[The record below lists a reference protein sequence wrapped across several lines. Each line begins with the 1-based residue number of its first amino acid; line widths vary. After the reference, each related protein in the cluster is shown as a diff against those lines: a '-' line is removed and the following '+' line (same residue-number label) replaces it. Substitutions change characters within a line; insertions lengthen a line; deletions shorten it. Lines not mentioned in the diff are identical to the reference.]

1 MLNIDGASKRGST
14 AGCGGLLRN
23 SSGIGSGAS
32 LVTWISVMPTLQS
45 SGESLIYGL
54 TFAYDRGFK
63 RIVLHVDSNVVVH
76 TLQSDRDHSVV
87 GWRFIQEIRRLLV
100 MNWEVQ
106 ICHSYRESNA
116 CVDALA
122 NLGCDHEPGMR
133 VYEQYPTSL
142 SSLLLADVMGITTP
156 KVTSL

>member
-1 MLNIDGASKRGST
+1 MFNTDGASRQGIT

-23 SSGIGSGAS
+23 SSGHWLGGFSRHLGRCNAY
-32 LVTWISVMPTLQS
+32 LAELWGVFD
-45 SGESLIYGL
+45 GL
-54 TFAYDRGFK
+54 TFAYDKGFK
-63 RIVLHVDSNVVVH
+63 KIVLHVDSNVVVQ
-76 TLQSDRDHSVV
+76 TLQSDRDGSVV
-87 GWRFIQEIRRLLV
+87 GWRLIQEIQRLLV
-100 MNWEVQ
+100 MDWEVR

-133 VYEQYPTSL
+133 VYEQCPTSL

-156 KVTSL
+156 RVISL